1 MQRANSVGKDL
12 DAGKHWRREKGMTE
26 DEMVGWHHW
35 LNAHEFEQAPGD
47 SEGQGILQSLGLQRV
62 GHDLVTEQQRSWAK
76 RGRRALGVYKSR
88 HKSHFESCLPHILV
102 VWLWIRLYFGK
113 PLFWSNS
120 FHMDVQ
126 SIHWVNVSRA
136 CHMVRTNQN
145 AFDRPFSSALI
156 TLHLDSIL
164 IPLCTVEH
172 VNQLSP
178 IHLLSADLKLPF
190 TWVAQKPSCANTKHL
205 MQSPS
210 LSICSKSKWL
220 NSSDY
225 LQKVELFGN
234 CTFEIVSVS
243 RKISKWLGLNTN
255 HHRLHRPWS

>member
-1 MQRANSVGKDL
+1 
-12 DAGKHWRREKGMTE
+12 MTE
-26 DEMVGWHHW
+26 DDMVGWHHW
-35 LNAHEFEQAPGD
+35 LNAHEFEQTPGD
-47 SEGQGILQSLGLQRV
+47 SEGRGILQSMGLQRV

-76 RGRRALGVYKSR
+76 RGRRALGLYKSR
-88 HKSHFESCLPHILV
+88 HKWHFESCLPHILV
-102 VWLWIRLYFGK
+102 VWLWIRLYFFK
-113 PLFWSNS
+113 SPFWNNS

-145 AFDRPFSSALI
+145 AFDHPFSSALI

-190 TWVAQKPSCANTKHL
+190 TWIAQKPSCANTKHL